1 MLSRGC
7 SVCAD
12 TLLAPPCGLAS
23 LCPSLVCSCL
33 RPGRWMG
40 NGTGR
45 AGLEERPGLR
55 QATVLV
61 LLLSTGPRPKGAG
74 VGKRQWIW
82 GGVLLREQSEVGQ
95 GLISVLIPGLCHLV
109 WMKTSRN
116 RCEASCE
123 IRSGRHGMS
132 FCTEGRESS
141 PFTDPL
147 LFQRFNISIVGSVTN
162 SNAMVCL

>member
-1 MLSRGC
+1 
-7 SVCAD
+7 
-12 TLLAPPCGLAS
+12 
-23 LCPSLVCSCL
+23 
-33 RPGRWMG
+33 MG

-45 AGLEERPGLR
+45 AGLEERPGLH

-82 GGVLLREQSEVGQ
+82 GGVLLRGQSEVGQ
-95 GLISVLIPGLCHLV
+95 GLISVLILGLCHLV

-123 IRSGRHGMS
+123 IRSGHHGMS
-132 FCTEGRESS
+132 FCTGESS

-147 LFQRFNISIVGSVTN
+147 LFQRFSISIVGTVTN